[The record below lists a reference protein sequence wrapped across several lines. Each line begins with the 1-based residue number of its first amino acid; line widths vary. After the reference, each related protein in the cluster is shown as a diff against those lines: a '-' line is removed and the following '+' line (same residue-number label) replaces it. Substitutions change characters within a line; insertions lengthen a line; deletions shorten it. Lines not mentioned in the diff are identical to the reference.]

1 MAIQKIFRSS
11 MPSFKFF
18 FKNGVAA
25 IFMSGRYTTDH
36 KDLEDELFE
45 EVGAIGRSKS
55 KNPFIYI
62 DESEPELDTEALTPL
77 ELIKLQAKE
86 EARAELLAEMAA
98 QNSRALDYKA
108 NVSSTDATKFAD
120 SLTTTNKQQESMNT
134 DITLQALKPA
144 EGTNP
149 AAAEIATRLAKLQ
162 ANLPKKA

>member
-11 MPSFKFF
+11 MPSFKYF

-25 IFMSGRYTTDH
+25 IFMSGKFTTDH

-55 KNPFIYI
+55 KNPFIYV

-86 EARAELLAEMAA
+86 EARKELLAEMAA
-98 QNSRALDYKA
+98 QTSRALDATA
-108 NVSSTDATKFAD
+108 NVSSTAEVKFSD
-120 SLTTTNKQQESMNT
+120 SLNNTAKQEASMGVEAS
-134 DITLQALKPA
+134 LQAAAPA
-144 EGTNP
+144 TATAM
-149 AAAEIATRLAKLQ
+149 AARLAALK
-162 ANLPKKA
+162 ANKA